1 VVVPAVK
8 QQRRRRVQVPRTVR
22 YIPLRALGRVPMA
35 PGPAADEDADQQP
48 SAQREWSIIDSDEIP
63 VPSALPYACVAAMIL
78 TFSFFV
84 RGADEATS
92 FTDYVSN
99 EFHHESRR
107 DHLSERS
114 QKRRSQSS
122 HMPSPC
128 SILVRIDDL
137 VGTGSIV
144 ERESVSVSAAS
155 RGDTI

>member
-92 FTDYVSN
+92 FTDQITFPMNFIMNHDEIIYRN
-99 EFHHESRR
+99 DLKKGDARARTCPHHVQSRFE
-107 DHLSERS
+107 LMIS
-114 QKRRSQSS
+114 
-122 HMPSPC
+122 
-128 SILVRIDDL
+128 
-137 VGTGSIV
+137 
-144 ERESVSVSAAS
+144 
-155 RGDTI
+155 